1 MFTSQRSPQEKNPSD
16 FHNFQLFMC
25 LTCWGGHILNFVF
38 QISLCWFD
46 TWKLVY
52 SSSRGILLNLQNPP
66 NSEITM
72 ECFGIF
78 AYENSCLLFFCWST
92 NGFISFTYPF
102 KLHSVME
109 VRAFLILTD
118 LTLNKRNTMFIL
130 NYSFF
135 FTVTKT
141 QNSHSVLFHF
151 YNLWNSPAGFEIT
164 SHLLLS
170 HCVQYSIC
178 CLLLQWISAGVEW
191 RISTLNCL
199 SWWTNS

>member
-1 MFTSQRSPQEKNPSD
+1 MDSKCIQTSSLVSVSCNTNVVSLVSWRWIYCLWLLFILITANYTMFTSQRSPQEKNPSD

-102 KLHSVME
+102 KL
-109 VRAFLILTD
+109 F
-118 LTLNKRNTMFIL
+118 K
-130 NYSFF
+130 SFACDP
-135 FTVTKT
+135 
-141 QNSHSVLFHF
+141 
-151 YNLWNSPAGFEIT
+151 Y
-164 SHLLLS
+164 
-170 HCVQYSIC
+170 
-178 CLLLQWISAGVEW
+178 
-191 RISTLNCL
+191 
-199 SWWTNS
+199 